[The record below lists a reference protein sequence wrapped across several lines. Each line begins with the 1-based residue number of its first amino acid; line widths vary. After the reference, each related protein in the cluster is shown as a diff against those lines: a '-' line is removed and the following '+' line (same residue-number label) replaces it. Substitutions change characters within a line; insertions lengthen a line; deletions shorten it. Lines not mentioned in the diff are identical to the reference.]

1 MFQRNKKP
9 YGGLETV
16 KINVGLIL
24 GEEKDEDAFIV
35 LKEPKVE
42 MTLLIKK
49 EKGTDSTANL
59 FLNMLDDL
67 IIDHNLMETE
77 TEKMTNSDVAELARS
92 KTKLG
97 LHLLTEYTQALFHF
111 LPNKKDAK

>member
-1 MFQRNKKP
+1 MYQRNKKP

-35 LKEPKVE
+35 MKEPKVE
-42 MTLLIKK
+42 MSLIIKR
-49 EKGTDSTANL
+49 EKGTDSTASL

-77 TEKMTNSDVAELARS
+77 TEKMTNKDVAELARS

-97 LHLLTEYTQALFHF
+97 LHLLTEYTKALFRF
-111 LPNKKDAK
+111 LPSKKDEK